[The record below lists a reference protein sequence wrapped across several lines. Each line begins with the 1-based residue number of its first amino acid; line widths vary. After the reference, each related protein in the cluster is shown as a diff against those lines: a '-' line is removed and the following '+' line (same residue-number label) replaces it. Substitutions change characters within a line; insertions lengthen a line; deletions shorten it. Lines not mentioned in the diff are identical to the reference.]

1 MMKSNFTS
9 HFLPLVSAL
18 LLGTVQLAAQHFY
31 YAPNAVHIPT
41 LAGRHD
47 AALTVGVGRGTGYR
61 ALEAQVAY
69 SPLRHVGIM
78 VNYFSA
84 GSKDVENQKEVGGRQ
99 RFAEGGIGVYEHA
112 KKGTLSLFVGYG
124 QGYVHNYYN
133 QERYS
138 RFQITRMFVQPS
150 LMYHDKYF
158 RGGLAFRFNH
168 LTYTEGETAFNIE
181 DEELMAIRTIEER
194 SPFFLPELGIHV
206 GMDFSPFSLNLSLTN
221 IFSKTYNLNFA
232 RFNSN
237 FSITF
242 DIGKVVTKGKKQD

>member
-1 MMKSNFTS
+1 MMKSNFAS
-9 HFLPLVSAL
+9 RFLLLVSAA
-18 LLGTVQLAAQHFY
+18 LLGTAQLAAQHFY

-41 LAGRHD
+41 LADRHD
-47 AALTVGVGRGTGYR
+47 AALTLGVGRGSGYR

-99 RFAEGGIGVYEHA
+99 RFAEGGIGMYQRA
-112 KKGTLSLFVGYG
+112 KKGSASLFVGYG
-124 QGYVHNYYN
+124 QGYVYNYYD

-138 RFQITRMFVQPS
+138 RFQLERWFVQPS

-158 RGGLAFRFNH
+158 RGGVAFRFNH
-168 LTYTEGETAFNIE
+168 LRYTGGETAFNIE
-181 DEELMAIRTIEER
+181 EQELQAIRTIEER

-242 DIGKVVTKGKKQD
+242 DIGKVVKKGGKQD